1 MGDADPTGVA
11 PAATEPT
18 PGAPAAD
25 LAADGATRHG
35 GKAPRPGARTLLA
48 RFGGALVL
56 VALDLWSKAA
66 VFAWLGP
73 LERAGELPIT
83 CPCGHRRMHV
93 LGEDVDWFTF
103 MLSKNPGAAFGG
115 FASFPHALVAG
126 RVLAVLF
133 LVWMLLRTPRGRPW
147 FTLALV
153 LVLGGAMGNLYDNLF
168 LIDPNTAHPY
178 GEVRD
183 FIDVYFADLPFRDA
197 PYHFPTFNVADSG
210 ITVGAVLLFL
220 TSFAGRDDDRA
231 DGDTDGDADGNAG
244 PAVDVAAADG
254 TR

>member
-1 MGDADPTGVA
+1 MADLRPADGGGGETA
-11 PAATEPT
+11 PERTVGTEPT
-18 PGAPAAD
+18 READ
-25 LAADGATRHG
+25 RTR
-35 GKAPRPGARTLLA
+35 KAERPGAKALA
-48 RFGGALVL
+48 LRYGGALVL
-56 VALDLWSKAA
+56 VVLDLWSKAA

-73 LERAGELPIT
+73 LERSGELPIT

-115 FASFPHALVAG
+115 FANVPHLLVGG

-168 LIDPNTAHPY
+168 LIDPATSHPY

-183 FIDVYFADLPFRDA
+183 FIDVYFADLPFRDT

-210 ITVGAVLLFL
+210 ITVGAILLFL
-220 TSFAGRDDDRA
+220 TSFAKRPEEA
-231 DGDTDGDADGNAG
+231 AAEA
-244 PAVDVAAADG
+244 PVAAEDVADAERAL
-254 TR
+254 